1 MVLQKLHPA
10 LKTERGVTKR
20 NQPTERKLLNPFNL
34 IPVPWS
40 VKRDPQLFV
49 HQSPQ
54 FYSLLQNRGTHP
66 S

>member
-40 VKRDPQLFV
+40 VKRDPQFF
-49 HQSPQ
+49 HC
-54 FYSLLQNRGTHP
+54 
-66 S
+66 